1 MIQGY
6 ARFFA
11 SVIALAATLAPLPSV
26 PATAQDFYA
35 GKTIDLLVGAPPGGG
50 YDIYGRAVAR
60 HMARHIPGNPNIVP
74 KNMPGAG
81 SAIAAGFL
89 SKVAPRDGTVIA
101 NIMPGA
107 VIGPLLD
114 PRVKKLFDPNAVQY
128 IGNVNNGVRVCV
140 SGGKSKIKTFED
152 ARTQQATF
160 AGSGSNDSTHDYGFM
175 HTHMT
180 GAKWKMVLGYRG
192 TADLAL
198 ALERGEIDGFC
209 GFDWASL
216 KSQRPGWVR
225 DKVVNVLIQDAI
237 EPLDELTQM
246 GVPHIMKYAR
256 DDTSRKV
263 LEFILSQTVFHRSFI
278 APPGTPEP
286 QLAILRKAFD
296 ATMADPQFLADAQKL
311 RIDVA
316 PLSGARVQEVV
327 RQLFEAPQD
336 IVTLAR
342 KAINP

>member
-225 DKVVNVLIQDAI
+225 DKVVNVIIQDAI

-246 GVPHIMKYAR
+246 GVPHIMKYAP
-256 DDTSRKV
+256 DDQTRKV

-278 APPGTPEP
+278 APPDTPAA

-296 ATMADPQFLADAQKL
+296 ATMADPKFLADAEKL

-327 RQLFEAPQD
+327 RKLFEAPQE
-336 IVTLAR
+336 IVALAR

>member
-1 MIQGY
+1 MQQFR
-6 ARFFA
+6 ARPTVLPA
-11 SVIALAATLAPLPSV
+11 VLAMLAASV
-26 PATAQDFYA
+26 PASAQDFYA
-35 GKTIDLLVGAPPGGG
+35 GKTIELLVGAPAGGG

-60 HMARHIPGNPNIVP
+60 HIGRHIPGNPNIVP

-89 SKVAPRDGTVIA
+89 SKVAPKDGTVIA

-114 PRVKKLFDPNAVQY
+114 PKVKKLFDPNAVQY

-192 TADLAL
+192 TADLTL

-216 KSQRPGWVR
+216 KSQRPAWVR

-237 EPLDELTQM
+237 EPLDELDKR
-246 GVPHIMKYAR
+246 GVPHIMKYV
-256 DDTSRKV
+256 TSDINRKAV
-263 LEFILSQTVFHRSFI
+263 ELILSQTVFHRSFI
-278 APPGTPEP
+278 APPGTPAA

-296 ATMADPQFLADAQKL
+296 ATMNDPQFLADAKKL

-327 RQLFEAPQD
+327 RKLFEAPPD
-336 IVTLAR
+336 VVALAR